1 MRDKPLEIKRE
12 GVKDMTQPTVQMLG
26 RFQPWHDGHTAL
38 FKEALA
44 KTGSVCIMVRNTGE
58 LFGFEEVE
66 SRILV
71 ALAEYEGK
79 FTIMSVPNITEII
92 YGRDVGYKIT
102 KIELPKSIEAISATE
117 IRRKICETL

>member
-1 MRDKPLEIKRE
+1 
-12 GVKDMTQPTVQMLG
+12 MTQPTVQMLG